1 MRIITGSAKG
11 TRLKTPRGMGTRP
24 TGDRVKESV
33 FNILGPFLADANVL
47 DLFAGTGNL
56 GLEALSRGAASALF
70 IDKSSA
76 SVSLVRE
83 NINLTKLTEMAEVLK
98 GDALTLLDRL
108 VKDKK
113 QFELIF
119 CDPPYNKGLVETILA
134 KIDNSDIL
142 SMKGIVVVEHSKHEQ
157 IRAEFNQLK
166 VKRTEKYGETLV
178 SFLTL

>member
-11 TRLKTPRGMGTRP
+11 TRLKTPRGMETRP
-24 TGDRVKESV
+24 TSDRVKESV
-33 FNILGPFLADANVL
+33 FNILGPFIANTNVL

-76 SVSLVRE
+76 SVNLVRD
-83 NINLTKLTEMAEVLK
+83 NIDLTKFNDRAVVLK
-98 GDALTLLDRL
+98 SDVFYGLDWLIKENKR
-108 VKDKK
+108 
-113 QFELIF
+113 FELIF
-119 CDPPYNKGLVETILA
+119 CDPPYNKGLVEMVLT
-134 KIDNSDIL
+134 KIDTSNIL
-142 SMKGIVVVEHSKHEQ
+142 SVEGIIVVEHSNHEQ
-157 IRAEFNQLK
+157 IRGEFNQLK

>member
-1 MRIITGSAKG
+1 MRIITGCARG
-11 TRLKTPRGMGTRP
+11 TRLKTPRGMETRP
-24 TGDRVKESV
+24 TSDRVKESV
-33 FNILGPFLADANVL
+33 FNILGPFLANANVL

-76 SVSLVRE
+76 SVNLVRE
-83 NINLTKLTEMAEVLK
+83 NITLTKLINKAEVLK
-98 GDALTLLDRL
+98 SDALSVLDRL
-108 VKDKK
+108 TKDKK

-119 CDPPYNKGLVETILA
+119 CDPPYNKGLVEIVLK

-142 SMKGIVVVEHSKHEQ
+142 SLHGIVVVEHSKHEH
-157 IRAEFNQLK
+157 IRPDFTKLK